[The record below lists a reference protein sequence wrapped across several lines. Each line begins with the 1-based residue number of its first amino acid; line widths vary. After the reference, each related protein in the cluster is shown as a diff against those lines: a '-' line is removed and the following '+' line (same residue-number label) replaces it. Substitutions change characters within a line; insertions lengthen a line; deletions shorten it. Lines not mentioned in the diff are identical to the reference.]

1 MSFSHSSHMVRP
13 RKKTNRGSFWERL
26 QKASEFS
33 GVSCDPVDVAK
44 ELDIWPSA
52 VTKYIDGGYPSKEN
66 INKLAIKRKVRSE
79 WLLSGQG
86 EMVAEEALDEE
97 TLELLRLWRVLDDSA
112 KQRMLISL
120 RHEFNSTV
128 DATTGKRRVLTDE
141 IIKLIERTRQPKPQ

>member
-1 MSFSHSSHMVRP
+1 MVRP
-13 RKKTNRGSFWERL
+13 RNKTNRGSFWERL

-33 GVSCDPVDVAK
+33 GVSSDPTDIAK

-52 VTKYIDGGYPSKEN
+52 VTKYIDGGYPSKKN
-66 INKLAIKRKVRSE
+66 INRLAIKRKVRSE

-120 RHEFNSTV
+120 RHEFNSSV
-128 DATTGKRRVLTDE
+128 DVSTGKRRTLTE
-141 IIKLIERTRQPKPQ
+141 EMMKLLESSRSKPQ